1 MKREA
6 SSSSFSPPFLS
17 GVPALKGGHTFLK
30 GNEKIFRDCRAR
42 LRRARND
49 KERGI
54 DTPDRKAGGLA
65 SMGISF

>member
-30 GNEKIFRDCRAR
+30 GKIA
-42 LRRARND
+42 
-49 KERGI
+49 
-54 DTPDRKAGGLA
+54 TPAFGGLA
-65 SMGISF
+65 MTRKGGLPRPTVKRSGSHLWV

>member
-30 GNEKIFRDCRAR
+30 GKIA
-42 LRRARND
+42 
-49 KERGI
+49 
-54 DTPDRKAGGLA
+54 TPNRKAVGLA